1 MASSE
6 GFRDIDR
13 FLGDVEDETTCG
25 GVGDGT
31 VIWRILLGTALTMAL
46 ALGPLH
52 AGADEPVVWP
62 AFDRPSVSLLAGL
75 KRCAPT
81 LSDDVSG
88 GSRCLVGWTVNDLL
102 LDAAARL
109 ATERGRAVFGKHFRI
124 VNNLSYSPV
133 GNGLGGGLD
142 VVLPFG
148 GSTSQGATSS
158 ESSAFFLQ
166 QGVTRW
172 TDELGSTRNDFRVGA
187 VRRFGLSD
195 EGAMPGVLGLSAFVQ
210 QSREYQHT
218 RVAAGAD
225 YGGKWG
231 RGSLNVFVP
240 TTGWRPGQLGYE
252 ERALAGAELGFK
264 LDLTTTLSM
273 STAVGQWEDDDGLG
287 GWSTKGRMAVGWRPH
302 PWFNIGVAWNGL
314 GTHGDTRELRLAFA
328 MPLGGMRKPPQW
340 EGMGVVG
347 GGATPS
353 SIDPW
358 SPVEN
363 LGVIQVA
370 RRETVSEQ
378 PAPEATVRFL
388 QESASTGDE
397 IGVEVSLSA
406 VTSHDLDLVVT
417 LSPGTGDNPAAPGVD
432 YIDEPI
438 PVTIRAGTSSTVVT
452 IQLPLNAALNEAR
465 SLRATVTVAS

>member
-1 MASSE
+1 MLSAKTIERVS
-6 GFRDIDR
+6 R
-13 FLGDVEDETTCG
+13 V
-25 GVGDGT
+25 
-31 VIWRILLGTALTMAL
+31 AAL
-46 ALGPLH
+46 AVVLVFGVPLAE
-52 AGADEPVVWP
+52 AGESGVWQ
-62 AFDRPSVSLLAGL
+62 AFDRPAVSLLSGVQG
-75 KRCAPT
+75 CAT
-81 LSDDVSG
+81 ALRDGASE
-88 GSRCLVGWTVNDLL
+88 GSRCLAGWSVNDLL
-102 LDAAARL
+102 LDAMTRL
-109 ATERGRAVFGKHFRI
+109 ATENGRAMFGKHFRV
-124 VNNLSYSPV
+124 VNGLSYSPD
-133 GNGLGGGLD
+133 GNGLSGGLD
-142 VVLPFG
+142 VVFPFSS
-148 GSTSQGATSS
+148 STQPGAMSP

-172 TDELGSTRNDFRVGA
+172 TDDQGSSRNDYRIGA
-187 VRRFGLSD
+187 VRRFGLS
-195 EGAMPGVLGLSAFVQ
+195 EEAGPSGILGVSAFVQ

-218 RVAAGAD
+218 RLVAGTD

-240 TTGWRPGQLGYE
+240 TTGWRSGQMGYE
-252 ERALAGAELGFK
+252 ERALAGAELGVK
-264 LDLTTTLSM
+264 LDLTTTLSL
-273 STAVGQWEDDDGLG
+273 STAMGRWEEEDGLG
-287 GWSTKGRMAVGWRPH
+287 GWSTKGRVAVGWRPH
-302 PWFNIGVAWNGL
+302 PWFNIGVAWNGV
-314 GTHGDTRELRLAFA
+314 GTHSDARELRLAFA
-328 MPLGGMRKPPQW
+328 MSFGGMGKPPQW

-417 LSPGTGDNPAAPGVD
+417 LSPGTGDNPAVPGVD
-432 YIDEPI
+432 YIDEPV
-438 PVTIRAGTSSTVVT
+438 PVTIRAGTLQHRRDHST
-452 IQLPLNAALNEAR
+452 PAECCN
-465 SLRATVTVAS
+465 

>member
-1 MASSE
+1 
-6 GFRDIDR
+6 
-13 FLGDVEDETTCG
+13 
-25 GVGDGT
+25 
-31 VIWRILLGTALTMAL
+31 
-46 ALGPLH
+46 
-52 AGADEPVVWP
+52 
-62 AFDRPSVSLLAGL
+62 
-75 KRCAPT
+75 
-81 LSDDVSG
+81 
-88 GSRCLVGWTVNDLL
+88 
-102 LDAAARL
+102 
-109 ATERGRAVFGKHFRI
+109 
-124 VNNLSYSPV
+124 
-133 GNGLGGGLD
+133 
-142 VVLPFG
+142 
-148 GSTSQGATSS
+148 
-158 ESSAFFLQ
+158 
-166 QGVTRW
+166 
-172 TDELGSTRNDFRVGA
+172 
-187 VRRFGLSD
+187 
-195 EGAMPGVLGLSAFVQ
+195 MPGVLGLSAFVQ

-240 TTGWRPGQLGYE
+240 TTGWRPGQMGYE

-353 SIDPW
+353 SIDAW

>member
-1 MASSE
+1 MSAKTIERVSC
-6 GFRDIDR
+6 
-13 FLGDVEDETTCG
+13 V
-25 GVGDGT
+25 
-31 VIWRILLGTALTMAL
+31 AAAL
-46 ALGPLH
+46 AVVFMFGVPL
-52 AGADEPVVWP
+52 AEADESSVWQ
-62 AFDRPSVSLLAGL
+62 AFDRPAVSLLSGV
-75 KRCAPT
+75 RGCAT
-81 LSDDVSG
+81 ALRDGASE
-88 GSRCLVGWTVNDLL
+88 GSRCLAGWSVNDLL

-133 GNGLGGGLD
+133 DKGLGGGLD

-172 TDELGSTRNDFRVGA
+172 TDELGSSRNDFRVGA

-195 EGAMPGVLGLSAFVQ
+195 EGVMPGVLGLSAFVQ

-218 RVAAGAD
+218 RVVAGAD

-240 TTGWRPGQLGYE
+240 TTGWRLGQMGYE

-287 GWSTKGRMAVGWRPH
+287 GWSTKGRMTVGWRPH

-314 GTHGDTRELRLAFA
+314 GSHSDTRELRLGFT
-328 MPLGGMRKPPQW
+328 MPLGGKGKPPQW

-347 GGATPS
+347 GGATSS

-358 SPVEN
+358 SPVESV
-363 LGVIQVA
+363 GVIQVA
-370 RRETVSEQ
+370 RRETASEQ
-378 PAPEATVRFL
+378 PTPEATVRFL
-388 QESASTGDE
+388 SDSASTGDE
-397 IGVEVSLSA
+397 ISVEVSLSA
-406 VTSHDLDLVVT
+406 VTSHDVDLVVT
-417 LSPGTGDNPAAPGVD
+417 LGPGTGDNPAVPGVD

-452 IQLPLNAALNEAR
+452 IQLPLNADLNESR
-465 SLRATVTVAS
+465 SLMATVTAAS